1 MGNRANFV
9 LIRDG
14 EAVAHYDQW
23 AALGSTYSFADGPD
37 AAVAAAQSAEPTEE
51 LLDWAFA
58 EAGFLLDFDER
69 RAIVFGY
76 PEPLDFDAEE
86 LEELGAEAPGEAV
99 IGMDAALQSSP
110 LDFLRYIAPRWQG
123 WMLVWD
129 DRGVDAFAEHL
140 SRRGISSIAIQPKSH
155 PPDRQVTSLQA

>member
-1 MGNRANFV
+1 MGSRANFV

-23 AALGSTYSFADGPD
+23 AAMGSTYAFAEGPD
-37 AAVAAAQSAEPTEE
+37 AAVTVAHSAEPTKE
-51 LLDWAFA
+51 LLTWAFA

-76 PEPLDFDAEE
+76 PEPIDFDAEE
-86 LEELGAEAPGEAV
+86 LEGLDLKESGGA
-99 IGMDAALQSSP
+99 IGMDAALQSGP
-110 LDFLRYIAPRWQG
+110 LDFLQYIAPRWQG

-140 SRRGISSIAIQPKSH
+140 SQRGISSIATEPKSH
-155 PPDRQVTSLQA
+155 PPDRQMVSLQA